1 MSRVKYWFF
10 LTVGIIFLMD
20 CLVLQF
26 YLRAF
31 NTGIIVPGIIGI
43 IMISYSYNRIRYNEN
58 IFSRLNKNLKR
69 VLNVLLVLFIIS
81 FIVIES
87 LIISANIKSNI
98 KTPEYM
104 IVLGAGL
111 KGEKPSL
118 TLLKRLEKT
127 VEFMNENP
135 EVKAVVSGGQ
145 GFDELISESEA
156 MKRYLVKHGIN
167 ENRIIKEDKSTS
179 TMENFKFSKEKLKQ
193 ITGKKIDEAV
203 VVTNEFHMMRAR
215 MIAERNGIK
224 TYPLTCSTPYSVMAN
239 NFIREYFAVAKSYV
253 MDR

>member
-10 LTVGIIFLMD
+10 LTVGIIFLVN

-26 YLRAF
+26 YLRAL

-69 VLNVLLVLFIIS
+69 LLNVLLVIFIIS
-81 FIVIES
+81 FIIIES
-87 LIISANIKSNI
+87 LIIGANIKSDMRR
-98 KTPEYM
+98 PDYM

-111 KGEKPSL
+111 KGEKLSL
-118 TLLKRLEKT
+118 TLLKRMEKT

-135 EVKAVVSGGQ
+135 DVKAVVSGGQ
-145 GFDELISESEA
+145 GFDEVISEAEA
-156 MKRYLVKHGIN
+156 MKRYLVKHGID
-167 ENRIIKEDKSTS
+167 ENRVIKEDKSTS

-193 ITGKKIDEAV
+193 ITGKNIDEAV

-224 TYPLTCSTPYSVMAN
+224 TYPLTCRTPYSVMAN
-239 NFIREYFAVAKSYV
+239 NFIREYFAVVKSYLL
-253 MDR
+253 DR

>member
-26 YLRAF
+26 YLRAL

-43 IMISYSYNRIRYNEN
+43 IMISYSYNRIRYNKN

-69 VLNVLLVLFIIS
+69 LLNVLLVIFIIS
-81 FIVIES
+81 FIIIES
-87 LIISANIKSNI
+87 LIIGANIKSDM
-98 KTPEYM
+98 KRPDYM

-111 KGEKPSL
+111 KGEKLSL
-118 TLLKRLEKT
+118 TLLKRMEKT
-127 VEFMNENP
+127 VEFMKENP
-135 EVKAVVSGGQ
+135 DVKAVVSGGQ
-145 GFDELISESEA
+145 GFDEVISEAEA
-156 MKRYLVKHGIN
+156 MKRYLVKHGID
-167 ENRIIKEDKSTS
+167 ENRVIKEDKSTS
-179 TMENFKFSKEKLKQ
+179 TMENFKFSKEKLER

-224 TYPLTCSTPYSVMAN
+224 TYPLTCRTPYSVMAN
-239 NFIREYFAVAKSYV
+239 NFIREYFAVIKSYLL
-253 MDR
+253 DR

>member
-1 MSRVKYWFF
+1 M
-10 LTVGIIFLMD
+10 
-20 CLVLQF
+20 
-26 YLRAF
+26 
-31 NTGIIVPGIIGI
+31 
-43 IMISYSYNRIRYNEN
+43 
-58 IFSRLNKNLKR
+58 
-69 VLNVLLVLFIIS
+69 
-81 FIVIES
+81 
-87 LIISANIKSNI
+87 
-98 KTPEYM
+98 
-104 IVLGAGL
+104 
-111 KGEKPSL
+111 
-118 TLLKRLEKT
+118 
-127 VEFMNENP
+127 
-135 EVKAVVSGGQ
+135 
-145 GFDELISESEA
+145 
-156 MKRYLVKHGIN
+156 VKHGIN